1 MQRNN
6 DNHGTYRFNGFFVS
20 HRLNDI
26 PSLKLVVSS
35 YTSCSLV
42 NSLTITATSDH
53 NLVIQE

>member
-35 YTSCSLV
+35 Y
-42 NSLTITATSDH
+42 
-53 NLVIQE
+53 NLVFSCEFLNNYLRLQTIIL